1 MTTKEKV
8 MTTKGVAKRLSKLFK
23 ENKWSEAQDELFS
36 KDAVSIEPAH
46 AAGAGMGSVKG
57 LDQIKKKGE
66 QFNKTIEAVHGG
78 YSSEP
83 IVAGNHIAIAMGM
96 DATFKGKGRQ
106 KMDEIIVYEVKDGK
120 IIKEQFF
127 F

>member
-1 MTTKEKV
+1 MTTQEKV

-36 KDAVSIEPAH
+36 KDAISIEPAH
-46 AAGAGMGSVKG
+46 VAGEGMASVKG

-66 QFNKTIEAVHGG
+66 QFNKSVEAVHGG
-78 YSSEP
+78 YASEP
-83 IVAGNHIAIAMGM
+83 VVAGNHIAIAMGI
-96 DATFKGKGRQ
+96 DATYKGKGRQ
-106 KMDEIIVYEVKDGK
+106 KMEEIVVYEVKNGK
-120 IIKEQFF
+120 IVKEQFF